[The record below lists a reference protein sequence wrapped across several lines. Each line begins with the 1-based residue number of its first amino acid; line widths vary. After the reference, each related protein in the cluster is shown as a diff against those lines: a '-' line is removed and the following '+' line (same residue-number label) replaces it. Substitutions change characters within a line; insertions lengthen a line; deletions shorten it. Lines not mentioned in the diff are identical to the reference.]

1 MYIFL
6 IFVSF
11 WLICGIGTAY
21 YYIHETL
28 NVEGVVT
35 IGDIFTSLFIILLG
49 AIGAFF
55 TFKEHFKEHFNLSCD
70 TIIWRKK
77 TNGQKPTIKC

>member
-1 MYIFL
+1 MHIFL
-6 IFVSF
+6 IFASF

-49 AIGAFF
+49 AIGAFL
-55 TFKEHFKEHFNLSCD
+55 TFKEHFNISCD

-77 TNGQKPTIKC
+77 KDGQNPTIES

>member
-1 MYIFL
+1 MVIIMTVFL

-11 WLICGIGTAY
+11 WLICGIGTVY
-21 YYIHETL
+21 YYIRETL

-35 IGDIFTSLFIILLG
+35 IGDIFTSLFTLLLG

-55 TFKEHFKEHFNLSCD
+55 TFKEHFNISCD

-77 TNGQKPTIKC
+77 KDE